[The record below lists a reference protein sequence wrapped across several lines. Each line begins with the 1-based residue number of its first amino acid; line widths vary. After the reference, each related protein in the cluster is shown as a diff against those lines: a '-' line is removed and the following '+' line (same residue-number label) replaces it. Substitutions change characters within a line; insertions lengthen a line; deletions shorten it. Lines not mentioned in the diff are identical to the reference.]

1 MALAEK
7 VAYIKG
13 LSEGLGLDE
22 KSKEGRIIKLILEV
36 MEDMAES
43 IEELDRDCTEMSDQ
57 INSID
62 KDLESLED
70 DFYDDDCDCCCG
82 DEDDDDDD
90 EEFYQVVCPSCNEV
104 VYLDSDMLKVG
115 HMDCP
120 ACGEKLEFEDLMEQ
134 SDD

>member
-13 LSEGLGLDE
+13 LAEGLGIDD

-43 IEELDRDCTEMSDQ
+43 IEDLDRDCTEMSDQ

-62 KDLESLED
+62 EDLESLEN
-70 DFYDDDCDCCCG
+70 DFYEEECECG
-82 DEDDDDDD
+82 CGDDDDDY
-90 EEFYQVVCPSCNEV
+90 YQISCPSCNET
-104 VYLDSDMLKVG
+104 VYLDNDMLNEG
-115 HMDCP
+115 HMECP
-120 ACGEKLEFEDLMEQ
+120 ACGEKLEFDDLIEEGEQ
-134 SDD
+134 D